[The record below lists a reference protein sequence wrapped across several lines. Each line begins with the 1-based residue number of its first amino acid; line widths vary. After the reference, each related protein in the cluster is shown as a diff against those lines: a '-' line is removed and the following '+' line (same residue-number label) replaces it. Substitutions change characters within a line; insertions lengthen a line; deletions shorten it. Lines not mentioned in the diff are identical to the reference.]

1 MTTIPAGSIVVAH
14 DSNLRSAAALAWGL
28 DQASLENREVDV
40 VHLLNVTEIQHATW
54 LGSSGSGLR
63 VLQDFRDQVATH
75 LDGLVALARHEHP
88 HLRVRA
94 HVVDREARHGLV
106 ELSTSA
112 HLLVLGS
119 HGRGP
124 LASPLLGSISAAVT
138 RRAACPTV
146 VVRPPSSQA
155 SEGLTAGGG
164 VLVGVDGTAESR
176 PVIEYAFAQA
186 SLHGYHLTA
195 VHCVRDVVAAYVGG
209 ATFPTEGEIDQARTM
224 LAESVESLSEKYPD
238 VPVTR
243 RLNRGLLDQVVNDP
257 AHLWDLVVV
266 GGHRHGA
273 WHRLLIGSTT
283 TAVLERAHCPVAVVP
298 EASPEDGDAARGW
311 TR

>member
-14 DSNLRSAAALAWGL
+14 DNNLRSAAALAWGL
-28 DQASLENREVDV
+28 TQASLENRAVDV
-40 VHLLNVTEIQHATW
+40 VHALNVTEIQQAAW

-63 VLQDFRDQVATH
+63 VLQDFRDHVATQ
-75 LDGLVALARHEHP
+75 LDSLVALARHEHP
-88 HLRVRA
+88 DLRVQA
-94 HVVDREARHGLV
+94 HVVDREPRHALI
-106 ELSTSA
+106 ELSASA

-124 LASPLLGSISAAVT
+124 LTSPLLGSVSAAVT
-138 RRAACPTV
+138 RQAACPTV
-146 VVRPPSSQA
+146 VVRPPSQA
-155 SEGLTAGGG
+155 SEGPVGGAGL
-164 VLVGVDGTAESR
+164 LVGVDGSAESR

-186 SLHGYHLTA
+186 SLHGYQLTA
-195 VHCVRDVVAAYVGG
+195 VHCVRDVIAAYVGD
-209 ATFPTEGEIDQARTM
+209 AAFPTEAEIDRAHTM
-224 LAESVESLSEKYPD
+224 LAASVESLSSEYPD

-243 RLNRGLLDQVVNDP
+243 RLGRGLLDQVVNDP

-273 WHRLLIGSTT
+273 WHRLFIGSTT

-298 EASPEDGDAARGW
+298 EAMPEHGNVAGA
-311 TR
+311 